1 MDNRDLMNYNRNGI
15 ETEISLVKNPTM
27 GNRGLINYNRNGTD
41 TEPLVNIG

>member
-1 MDNRDLMNYNRNGI
+1 MDNRDLMNYNRNRI